1 MENIQLS
8 LFGRMYPELFQ
19 VTTERILEPCLK
31 KSQTPIFQCLQVANG
46 QPQEWLEGER
56 LTPLGESLM
65 LNIGEYPSVEN
76 ESTLSEIL
84 EDNVPEKYYLSPKA
98 CLGILRRAKNKG
110 RKLPDNLRIA
120 LEQKVAEGGEVLG
133 LDFAHADS
141 VVRTYKDIT
150 PTLVQNMGRGGGQ
163 TPCIMYEQRTIAID
177 QGGGKSQCGITTELS
192 PTLTCTH
199 GGEPVIY
206 SEKRNVIP
214 LRDEV
219 TRNKASNGLG
229 VGKVG
234 GPCPTLT
241 TADIHSVFYEAY
253 QHHGYRESD
262 TSGTLTAGQNN
273 TVRVLA
279 YGEKTGRRNILHI
292 MNRERIGQVR
302 GVPFLAPVIDT
313 IKQLGRYTEAE
324 VLAAVINGL
333 FTVFIEKESASDDVP
348 FGESIPEEMQVDQ
361 EDENSIELAPGAVI
375 DLGEG
380 EKANMVNPGRPNPNF
395 DPFVIAVLKQ
405 IGAALEIPYEILIMA
420 FSSNYSASR
429 AAILEFFK
437 VVKMYRAWFVA
448 DFCQPI
454 YEEWLSEAVA
464 KGRIKAPGF
473 FTDPIIKDAY
483 CSAEWTGPSAGQL
496 DPTKEVEAAE
506 KRVQGGYSTR
516 EREARELTGTDFYKN
531 IKQRKREEEL
541 LKEVTGGAKTDTQ
554 TVENI
559 NGREE
564 SDTENNPDNDG
575 GQTEEETEE

>member
-1 MENIQLS
+1 MDNIQLS
-8 LFGRMYPELFQ
+8 LFGRTYPELFQ
-19 VTTERILEPCLK
+19 VTAERILEPCLK

-46 QPQEWLEGER
+46 QPQEWLEGGR
-56 LTPLGESLM
+56 LTQLGESLT

-273 TVRVLA
+273 TVRGDTPLIVTDKKA
-279 YGEKTGRRNILHI
+279 FEENQHGGY
-292 MNRERIGQVR
+292 RETQ
-302 GVPFLAPVIDT
+302 
-313 IKQLGRYTEAE
+313 
-324 VLAAVINGL
+324 INGTL
-333 FTVFIEKESASDDVP
+333 RAAGGSYGGGSETLITESTKTKGNIPSTPKKSIKDLLKKATQKVVYIIRRLTPVEGERLQGYPDDWTKY
-348 FGESIPEEMQVDQ
+348 GADGNIIADTARYRAIG
-361 EDENSIELAPGAVI
+361 NSICVYCAERLY
-375 DLGEG
+375 
-380 EKANMVNPGRPNPNF
+380 
-395 DPFVIAVLKQ
+395 
-405 IGAALEIPYEILIMA
+405 IGIIRIL
-420 FSSNYSASR
+420 
-429 AAILEFFK
+429 
-437 VVKMYRAWFVA
+437 
-448 DFCQPI
+448 Q
-454 YEEWLSEAVA
+454 
-464 KGRIKAPGF
+464 
-473 FTDPIIKDAY
+473 
-483 CSAEWTGPSAGQL
+483 
-496 DPTKEVEAAE
+496 
-506 KRVQGGYSTR
+506 
-516 EREARELTGTDFYKN
+516 
-531 IKQRKREEEL
+531 EEEKDNERKDESL
-541 LKEVTGGAKTDTQ
+541 L
-554 TVENI
+554 
-559 NGREE
+559 
-564 SDTENNPDNDG
+564 
-575 GQTEEETEE
+575 